1 MKSDTFLSVVMTM
14 AEAAHTFDIP
24 YHRFCDQHQNCTKPH
39 IQAHVDQQLLMPAQE
54 KVLCDWVKYLGN
66 KGQPMLKNMFVTIRT
81 YRPIFIYLTRC
92 TDTGVIVTHALS
104 FYRPL
109 APLFLLTHAQLA
121 VVTQSCALLYSTAHC
136 DLLFALPIVLLRYI
150 SQACWVLCSPRLDF
164 FHRTA
169 IVLW

>member
-66 KGQPMLKNMFVTIRT
+66 KGQPMLKNMLLVAVADMSKS
-81 YRPIFIYLTRC
+81 LQEKSKE
-92 TDTGVIVTHALS
+92 TGKW
-104 FYRPL
+104 
-109 APLFLLTHAQLA
+109 
-121 VVTQSCALLYSTAHC
+121 C
-136 DLLFALPIVLLRYI
+136 LPN
-150 SQACWVLCSPRLDF
+150 
-164 FHRTA
+164 
-169 IVLW
+169 